1 MGLRQTVAT
10 ESPQAHPPHP
20 LLLQPSATS
29 GVEEV
34 QDESEANVEK
44 DAEADEGAEVAG
56 HLVRGCSMV
65 RGWGV
70 VRCRGGGRLTS
81 TVSNE

>member
-34 QDESEANVEK
+34 QDESEANVEE

-65 RGWGV
+65 RG
-70 VRCRGGGRLTS
+70 
-81 TVSNE
+81 